1 MKYRFKSL
9 RHTLANRLKRFTL
22 LRKLYAALFDPERSQ
37 QFALTEW
44 MKQGCS
50 ISHQQAF
57 KKVTFEA
64 GEAWVTLPN
73 GLEIRYITEIPG
85 AGVEPCIYRG
95 EYEPEITQRL
105 LKKLN
110 NNSTFIDIGAN
121 IGWFSLHAAHR
132 YPDIRIHAFEPGA
145 FAYRNL
151 EKNIARNQFQSQ
163 VKLNRRVVS
172 DRCGSEIFSTQQLGH
187 PLNHIIRSKRGSSAK
202 GTPVEAT
209 TLDQY
214 LERHAIVSIDL
225 IKCDVE
231 GAEMLVLNGAHKLLK
246 SQQPELLLEVNPL
259 WTARFDYSPEQ
270 LWALLKDFG
279 YHYQII
285 ESDGRTQCSGHFAN
299 DVGEGANVYFSVQKK
314 QP

>member
-9 RHTLANRLKRFTL
+9 RHALANRLKQFTP
-22 LRKLYAALFDPERSQ
+22 LRRLYAALFDPERSQ
-37 QFALTEW
+37 QFGLTEW
-44 MKQGCS
+44 MKQGCR
-50 ISHQQAF
+50 IGHKHAF
-57 KKVTFEA
+57 SKVTFEA

-73 GLEIRYITEIPG
+73 GLEIRYIIEIPG

-105 LKKLN
+105 LEQFN

-121 IGWFSLHAAHR
+121 IGWFSLHAAHH
-132 YPDIRIHAFEPGA
+132 YPGIRIHAFEPGA
-145 FAYRNL
+145 FAYRNMD
-151 EKNIARNQFQSQ
+151 KNIERNQFKSQ
-163 VKLNRRVVS
+163 IKLNQQVVS
-172 DRCGSEIFSTQQLGH
+172 DHCGSEIFSTQKLGH
-187 PLNHIIRSKRGSSAK
+187 PLNHIIRPSGRSPAK
-202 GTPVEAT
+202 GAPVEAT

-214 LERHAIVSIDL
+214 IEHHAITSVDL

-231 GAEMLVLNGAHKLLK
+231 GAEMLVLKGACKLLK
-246 SQQPELLLEVNPL
+246 SHQPALLLEINPL

-279 YHYQII
+279 YHYHVI
-285 ESDGRTQCSGHFAN
+285 ESDGSRRCSGHFAN
-299 DVGEGANVYFSVQKK
+299 DVGEGANVYFSAQKK

>member
-1 MKYRFKSL
+1 MKYRFRSL
-9 RHTLANRLKRFTL
+9 LHMLANQLKQFTP
-22 LRKLYAALFDPERSQ
+22 LRKLYAALFDAERSR
-37 QFALTEW
+37 QFELTEW
-44 MKQGCS
+44 MKRGCN
-50 ISHQQAF
+50 ISHKQAF
-57 KKVTFEA
+57 KRVIFEA

-105 LKKLN
+105 LEQLN
-110 NNSTFIDIGAN
+110 NSSTFIDIGAN
-121 IGWFSLHAAHR
+121 IGWFTLHAAHR
-132 YPDIRIHAFEPGA
+132 YPGISIHAFEPGA
-145 FAYRNL
+145 FAYSNID
-151 EKNIARNQFQSQ
+151 KNIERNRFKSH
-163 VKLNRRVVS
+163 VKLNQRVVS

-187 PLNHIIRSKRGSSAK
+187 PLNHIIRSKRSSPAK
-202 GTPVEAT
+202 GTPVAAT
-209 TLDQY
+209 TLDHY
-214 LERHAIVSIDL
+214 IEHHAITSIDL

-231 GAEMLVLNGAHKLLK
+231 GAEMLVLKGARKLLK
-246 SQQPELLLEVNPL
+246 SHQPELLLEVNPL
-259 WTARFDYSPEQ
+259 WTARFDYTPEQ

-285 ESDGRTQCSGHFAN
+285 ESDGSTRCSGHFAS